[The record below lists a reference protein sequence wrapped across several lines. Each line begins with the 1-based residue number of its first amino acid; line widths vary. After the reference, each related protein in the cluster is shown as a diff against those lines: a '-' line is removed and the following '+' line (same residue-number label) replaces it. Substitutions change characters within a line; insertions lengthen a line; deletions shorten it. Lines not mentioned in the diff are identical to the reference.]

1 MAGGQEVP
9 VILKLYDLMLWTL
22 NHTAR
27 FPRHHR
33 YSLGTKIEATLL
45 ELLDVLIEARY
56 VREKTALLDR
66 ANIVLERFRFQ
77 MRLAKDLKV
86 LAPNSF
92 EFQAKAVE
100 EIGRMLGGWRKHAAQ
115 APSPPPGLSL
125 PTSCLGDGQEQQPPS
140 GGFEQLLATSFS
152 WWNRLFEELPAGF
165 SRLPDVVR
173 EGFSPAKYWAE
184 APDFLG
190 KPAEAG

>member
-1 MAGGQEVP
+1 MEREVP
-9 VILKLYDLMLWTL
+9 VILKLYDLTLWTL

-33 YSLGTKIEATLL
+33 YSLGLKIEATLL
-45 ELLDVLIEARY
+45 ELLDILVAARY
-56 VREKTALLDR
+56 RRANVDCLDQ

-100 EIGRMLGGWRKHAAQ
+100 EIGRMIGGWRKSTVARG
-115 APSPPPGLSL
+115 PR
-125 PTSCLGDGQEQQPPS
+125 T
-140 GGFEQLLATSFS
+140 T
-152 WWNRLFEELPAGF
+152 
-165 SRLPDVVR
+165 
-173 EGFSPAKYWAE
+173 
-184 APDFLG
+184 
-190 KPAEAG
+190 